1 MLQTLKKV
9 LDKLTGKVWFYSD
22 PVRPIELGSFILTHP
37 TGDFKKQ
44 RVGRMKSEQGNQYVL
59 ELGHFRGIEW
69 IPSTKTINIHK
80 NLVVAISEKEAVLHL
95 ERIQRQK

>member
-1 MLQTLKKV
+1 MQTLKLV

-22 PVRPIELGSFILTHP
+22 PVKPIELGSFVLTHP
-37 TGDFKKQ
+37 AGDLRKQ
-44 RVGRMKSEQGNQYVL
+44 RVGRVKSEQGNQYVL

-69 IPSTKTINIHK
+69 ISSTKTININR
-80 NLVVAISEKEAVLHL
+80 NLVVVVSQEEAMLHL